1 MNTCF
6 PKSKSRFKTFRSGET
21 GTVINYTLV
30 SSKYRSSV
38 KYVKLFPGEDI
49 VSQHCLLLMDMAFK
63 TKVRRKFIFRK
74 KLKL

>member
-6 PKSKSRFKTFRSGET
+6 PKSKSRFKTFRSRET

-38 KYVKLFPGEDI
+38 KDVKLFPGEDI
-49 VSQHCLLLMDMAFK
+49 LSQHCLLLMDMAFK
-63 TKVRRKFIFRK
+63 AKVRKKFIFRK